1 MDGGWTHSPP
11 VVQVP
16 ETRLRRQ
23 KLGFARGLWIPLRLG
38 FLAQTPPF
46 CALLRTHSRGRDS
59 RCRCCSVPLADRSPV
74 TDRLARS
81 IEERPRCLPL
91 RTRRRFLGWV
101 GSVLPCSF
109 APRARG
115 GTLDVALDVGEP
127 SGFLGAQHIH
137 VAGRLEL
144 GLSKSL
150 ILGLVNKD
158 IARWRS
164 PRSSAPRSDFRTEV
178 TQHVAGRPLAAH
190 SLRGRS
196 LEGR

>member
-1 MDGGWTHSPP
+1 MAQKRTVQDRLHHHHGPLVAERPSTSGDWQPGTKKPTHSGSARGESQPADRRRGI
-11 VVQVP
+11 VLRN
-16 ETRLRRQ
+16 RLRS
-23 KLGFARGLWIPLRLG
+23 
-38 FLAQTPPF
+38 
-46 CALLRTHSRGRDS
+46 SRGVS
-59 RCRCCSVPLADRSPV
+59 
-74 TDRLARS
+74 
-81 IEERPRCLPL
+81 PL

-109 APRARG
+109 LPRARG
-115 GTLDVALDVGEP
+115 RTLDVALDVGEP

-178 TQHVAGRPLAAH
+178 T
-190 SLRGRS
+190 
-196 LEGR
+196 